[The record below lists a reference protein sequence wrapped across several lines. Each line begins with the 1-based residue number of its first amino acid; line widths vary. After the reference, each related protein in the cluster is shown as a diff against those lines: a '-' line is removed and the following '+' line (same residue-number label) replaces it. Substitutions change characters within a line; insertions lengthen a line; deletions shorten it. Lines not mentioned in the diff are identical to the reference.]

1 MAEEFIIP
9 TFLQNNTT
17 DDIYETMRSILPE
30 DIDSSEGSH
39 TWNLLMP
46 TALTVASLYEYVL
59 PQVVQ
64 LIFPEWSYGAYL
76 DAHARTRG
84 MTRKAATAA
93 EGSVTVTGQ
102 AGTNIPAGTT
112 FSTSSLNSD
121 DPAMSYATLA
131 AATIPVIGSITVEV
145 ECTEAGT
152 AGNTG
157 PGTIIFLSSD
167 VVGITEVT
175 NDAAVSGGTD
185 EETDEAL
192 RERIV
197 EYDTTMSDSYVGNAT
212 DYRRWAMSVPG
223 VGTASVISP
232 TNNSGIVT
240 IVLIDSNGN
249 PASEDLCTDVYNY
262 IMSPSNEYSR
272 LAPINAN
279 LSVVSP
285 TVVTIAVSATVEL
298 IDGAELA
305 DVSAAFLAAL
315 ETYMPEAL
323 ADQEVKITRVG
334 AILSSIS
341 GVNDFS
347 TLRIGT
353 VTGGTPTYGTIN
365 ITLGSAELPSVSAAN
380 IVLTAGTV

>member
-17 DDIYETMRSILPE
+17 DDIYETMRNILPE

-102 AGTNIPAGTT
+102 AGTNIPAGTA

-131 AATIPVIGSITVEV
+131 AATIPSIGSITVEV

-167 VVGITEVT
+167 VVGITDVT

-232 TNNSGIVT
+232 TNNSGTVT

-262 IMSPSNEYSR
+262 IMSPGNEYSR
-272 LAPINAN
+272 LAPINAS

-305 DVSAAFLAAL
+305 DISAAFLAAL
-315 ETYMPEAL
+315 KTYMPEAL

-334 AILSSIS
+334 AMLSSIS